1 MAQLNLED
9 SLVLIIDVQEKLL
22 NAVFNK
28 EQVEKKSAIIA
39 EAAKILGIPVVVTE
53 QYPKGLG
60 NTIPAVK
67 DALAEDTEI
76 FEKTA
81 FSALN
86 NEEILEAIQ
95 KHNKKHNKKQI
106 LIFGIE
112 THICVSQTTAAFREL
127 GYEVSVIKDACGSRA
142 EEEYL
147 AGLERMKD
155 NGAYIIT
162 TEIALF
168 EWLKGAKHPNF
179 KAVQALI
186 K

>member
-28 EQVEKKSAIIA
+28 EQVEKKSAIVA

-86 NEEILEAIQ
+86 NEEILEAI
-95 KHNKKHNKKQI
+95 KKHNKKQI

-112 THICVSQTTAAFREL
+112 THICVSQTTAALREL

-168 EWLKGAKHPNF
+168 ELLKGAKHPNF

>member
-86 NEEILEAIQ
+86 NEEILGAI
-95 KHNKKHNKKQI
+95 KKHNKKQI

-112 THICVSQTTAAFREL
+112 THICVSQTTAALREL

>member
-28 EQVEKKSAIIA
+28 EQVEKKSAIVA

-67 DALAEDTEI
+67 DALAEDTEV

-86 NEEILEAIQ
+86 NEEILEAI
-95 KHNKKHNKKQI
+95 KKHNKKQI

-112 THICVSQTTAAFREL
+112 THICVSQTTAVLREL

>member
-9 SLVLIIDVQEKLL
+9 SLVLIIDVQDKLL

-28 EQVEKKSAIIA
+28 EQVEKKSAIVA

-95 KHNKKHNKKQI
+95 KHNKIQI

-147 AGLERMKD
+147 TGLERMKD

>member
-28 EQVEKKSAIIA
+28 EQVEKKSAIVA

-67 DALAEDTEI
+67 DALAEDTEV

-86 NEEILEAIQ
+86 NEEILEAI
-95 KHNKKHNKKQI
+95 KKHNKKQI

-112 THICVSQTTAAFREL
+112 THICVSQTTAALREL
-127 GYEVSVIKDACGSRA
+127 GYDVCVIKDACGSRA

>member
-9 SLVLIIDVQEKLL
+9 SLVLIIDVQDKLL

-86 NEEILEAIQ
+86 NEEILEAI
-95 KHNKKHNKKQI
+95 KKHNKKQI

-147 AGLERMKD
+147 AGL
-155 NGAYIIT
+155 
-162 TEIALF
+162 
-168 EWLKGAKHPNF
+168 
-179 KAVQALI
+179 
-186 K
+186 

>member
-9 SLVLIIDVQEKLL
+9 SLVLIIDVQDKLL

-28 EQVEKKSAIIA
+28 EQVEKKSAIVA

-67 DALAEDTEI
+67 DALAEDIEI

-86 NEEILEAIQ
+86 NEEILEAI
-95 KHNKKHNKKQI
+95 KKHNKKQI

-112 THICVSQTTAAFREL
+112 THICVSQTTATLREL

>member
-1 MAQLNLED
+1 MVQLNLED

-28 EQVEKKSAIIA
+28 EQVEKKSAIVA

-67 DALAEDTEI
+67 DALAEDTEV
-76 FEKTA
+76 FEQTA

-86 NEEILEAIQ
+86 NEEILEAI
-95 KHNKKHNKKQI
+95 KKHNKKQI

-112 THICVSQTTAAFREL
+112 THICVSQTTAALREL
-127 GYEVSVIKDACGSRA
+127 GYEVSIIKDACGSRA

-147 AGLERMKD
+147 AGLERMND

>member
-1 MAQLNLED
+1 MMAQLNLED

-28 EQVEKKSAIIA
+28 EQVEKKSAIVA

-67 DALAEDTEI
+67 DALAEDTEV

-86 NEEILEAIQ
+86 NEEILEAI
-95 KHNKKHNKKQI
+95 KKHNKKQI

-112 THICVSQTTAAFREL
+112 THICVSQTTAALREL
-127 GYEVSVIKDACGSRA
+127 GYDVSVIKDACGSRA

>member
-28 EQVEKKSAIIA
+28 EQVEKKSAIVA

-86 NEEILEAIQ
+86 NEEILEAI
-95 KHNKKHNKKQI
+95 KKHNKKQI

-112 THICVSQTTAAFREL
+112 THICVSQTTAALREL

>member
-9 SLVLIIDVQEKLL
+9 SLVLIIDVQDKLL

-28 EQVEKKSAIIA
+28 EQVEKNSAIIA

-86 NEEILEAIQ
+86 NEEILEAI
-95 KHNKKHNKKQI
+95 KKHNKKQI